1 MEYINVLKHLK
12 RLKRF
17 KMTKQHVTRMETLF
31 QTGSS
36 NKELGLGSSWKKE
49 THHLQQ
55 HFEKY
60 VSVITG
66 ISYHKVIT
74 TLYLTVVVTCC
85 RAVAMLHTLGVSVI
99 WVVAT

>member
-1 MEYINVLKHLK
+1 
-12 RLKRF
+12 
-17 KMTKQHVTRMETLF
+17 METLF
-31 QTGSS
+31 QTGNS

-49 THHLQQ
+49 TYHLQQ

-66 ISYHKVIT
+66 ISYHKVII

-99 WVVAT
+99 WVVATWQHSWNQRKSSCFDFEKQILR